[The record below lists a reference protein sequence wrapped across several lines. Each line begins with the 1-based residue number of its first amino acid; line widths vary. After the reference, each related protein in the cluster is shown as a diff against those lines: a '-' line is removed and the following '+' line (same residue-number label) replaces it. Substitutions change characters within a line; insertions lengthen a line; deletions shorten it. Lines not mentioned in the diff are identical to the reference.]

1 MKFTVLLQD
10 VLVFLAVFLRVGIAV
25 SVFPFFRSVEIP
37 TTFKALM
44 VFFVTLI
51 FYLPL
56 ASHIAP
62 IPTDPILMGGI
73 IIQELLFGILLSF
86 SLLLVLGA
94 FELAGEII
102 SFQMGFGFA
111 QVADP
116 LTGVQIT
123 LVSRFLQFFA
133 TLLFFA
139 IDGHHFIITAVYKS
153 FDSFPIG
160 SLFDISIEPLAP
172 RLIHLSAICLTLA
185 VKISAPI
192 IIVLFLTEVGMGLI
206 AKFAPQINILVVG
219 FAVTILVGI
228 FFAYL
233 AVGGW
238 GEVVSRAFKEAFTTI
253 MELLEKRQ

>member
-25 SVFPFFRSVEIP
+25 VVFPFLRAIEIP
-37 TTFKALM
+37 ASFKALM
-44 VFFVTLI
+44 AFFISLV

-56 ASHIAP
+56 AKKVVP
-62 IPTDPILMGGI
+62 IPTDPILLGSFVLG
-73 IIQELLFGILLSF
+73 ELLFGIMLSF
-86 SLLLVLGA
+86 ALLLVLGA

-123 LVSRFLQFFA
+123 LISRFLQFFA

-139 IDGHHFIITAVYKS
+139 VDGHHFIISAVYKS
-153 FDSFPIG
+153 FEAFPVG
-160 SLFDISIEPLAP
+160 SLLN
-172 RLIHLSAICLTLA
+172 IHLEAFGFRLLALSKTCFILA

-192 IIVLFLTEVGMGLI
+192 VIVLFLTELGMGLVV
-206 AKFAPQINILVVG
+206 KFAPQINILVVG

-228 FFAYL
+228 LFAIL
-233 AVGGW
+233 SVGSW
-238 GEVVSRAFKEAFTTI
+238 GELILKVFKEAFSMT
-253 MELLEKRQ
+253 LEFLYNRQ